1 MMLYFFAFLS
11 GLVTIFAPCIWP
23 LLPIILSGGIH
34 EGHRRPLGIIV
45 GISISFLFAT
55 LLLALLLQSVPL
67 DPEIFR
73 LSGVVIII
81 FFGVTLL
88 FPSSLFWIEAKMSR
102 ALGFLGVVKNTGN
115 GFWSGCIT
123 GLALG
128 LVWSPCAGPILATVA
143 TVAATQGVNF
153 MIFFIALFFIL
164 GLSVPLFGIALLGQK
179 IFFRMRKAN
188 KYTASIQRVFGIIV
202 IATGLMIYTGYDQVF
217 QDKFLEVCGAAGS
230 WLTSFENN
238 DNVVQQLRELRTP
251 SGVQQ

>member
-1 MMLYFFAFLS
+1 MLYFFAFLS

-34 EGHRRPLGIIV
+34 AGRRRPLGIIV

-88 FPSSLFWIEAKMSR
+88 FPSSLFWVEGKMSR
-102 ALGFLGVVKNTGN
+102 VLGFFGVVKNTSN
-115 GFWSGCIT
+115 GFWSGSLT
-123 GLALG
+123 GMALG

-153 MIFFIALFFIL
+153 TILLIALFFIL
-164 GLSVPLFGIALLGQK
+164 GLSVPLFGIALLGQS
-179 IFFRMRKAN
+179 IFLRMRKAN
-188 KYTASIQRVFGIIV
+188 KYTVRIQQAFGVIV

-217 QDKFLEVCGAAGS
+217 QERFLEVCGAAGS

-238 DNVVQQLRELRTP
+238 ADVVRQLQELRTI
-251 SGVQQ
+251 SETEE